1 MTYPFQ
7 FPKDCKLNSS
17 RNPYR
22 WIKIRLIL
30 GNASLYMRHNTSGIS
45 SYIGSYSTDAH
56 APTASKSV
64 GTMFTCSPVE
74 PLLWWV
80 IRFPIFWGHKLE
92 AKEQSFD
99 EMNDILM
106 LLKGVEFG
114 LVKKRLV
121 RVFFLSIFVLHHH
134 DLTTDLLIWKTNF
147 EWSKVSETEYE
158 KVLCTMMRITA
169 STGNFQTVGKRK
181 FEHQMITLLQH
192 PPSIPSAEYEHSKTT
207 VPVNAMG
214 AQIQM
219 HCQPHSVICLT
230 SYVMYWQ

>member
-1 MTYPFQ
+1 
-7 FPKDCKLNSS
+7 
-17 RNPYR
+17 
-22 WIKIRLIL
+22 
-30 GNASLYMRHNTSGIS
+30 
-45 SYIGSYSTDAH
+45 
-56 APTASKSV
+56 
-64 GTMFTCSPVE
+64 
-74 PLLWWV
+74 
-80 IRFPIFWGHKLE
+80 
-92 AKEQSFD
+92 
-99 EMNDILM
+99 MNDILM

-214 AQIQM
+214 AQIQIYVNTPSAPFSNM
-219 HCQPHSVICLT
+219 PDILCNVWTIMDPPHLPNHVHTTQSISPPVT
-230 SYVMYWQ
+230 SNPFTGSEYPLSFLRRKLNKVYIFS